1 MKVITKQVEI
11 ERTVN
16 NEEIENSLKQHGD
29 LIRWA
34 VVKVNS
40 KQTRSVVRR
49 ARGINA
55 ICKPQPL
62 SYTLEKP

>member
-11 ERTVN
+11 DRTVN

-34 VVKVNS
+34 VVKAMQDKFLVEG
-40 KQTRSVVRR
+40 VFL
-49 ARGINA
+49 G
-55 ICKPQPL
+55 
-62 SYTLEKP
+62 E